1 MNHDE
6 VMRLTTRHTFAT
18 WRPQKNWT
26 PLHVVDAEGSHFITH
41 DGRRILD
48 FSSQL
53 VCSSLGHKN
62 EAVTN
67 AIIAQARKLAYVSP
81 AFACDVRAELAAKL
95 LEVMPR
101 GLEKFFFSTSGTD
114 ANECSF
120 KIARL
125 VTGRHKIVSR
135 YASYHGSTPGS
146 MATTGDARRILNEP
160 HSVLPGHLHAPE
172 CNCYRCPLN
181 LRPHDCATACVEYF
195 DYMLSREGNVAA
207 VIVETIVGTNG
218 ALVPP
223 DAYLPRL
230 REITKKHG
238 ALLIADE
245 VMTGWGRTGAWFA
258 VDHWKVQPDIL
269 VTAKGATGATVPLGI
284 TAVTR
289 EVADHFEENY
299 FPHGHTYEAHPMTLA
314 PAIAAIDESKRLDL
328 VNRAR
333 RLGEVLGAKLRALAA
348 THPSVGDVR
357 GRGLLW
363 AVEIVRDRATRE
375 PFNVPADKLS
385 FKPLMV
391 EKVAAEMMK
400 KGVYVLPWMSH
411 FVIAPPLIVTEDEIA
426 AGVAALDEAL
436 SIADAAL

>member
-1 MNHDE
+1 MNHDD
-6 VMRLTTRHTFAT
+6 VVRYNVRHTFGT

-26 PLHVVDAEGSHFITH
+26 PLHVVDAEGSHFVTH

-53 VCSSLGHKN
+53 VCTTLGFKN

-67 AIIAQARKLAYVSP
+67 AIIEQARKMTYLSP

-101 GLEKFFFSTSGTD
+101 GLEKFFFSTSGTE
-114 ANECSF
+114 ANECAF

-125 VTGRHKIVSR
+125 VTGRHKILSR
-135 YASYHGSTPGS
+135 YSSYHGSTPGS
-146 MATTGDARRILNEP
+146 MAATGDARRILNEP
-160 HSVLPGHLHAPE
+160 HSVLAGHLHAPE
-172 CNCYRCPLN
+172 CNCYRCPLQ
-181 LRPHDCATACVEYF
+181 RQPHDCATACVEYF
-195 DYMLSREGNVAA
+195 DYMIEKEGNVAA
-207 VIVETIVGTNG
+207 VIVEPIAGTNG
-218 ALVPP
+218 AMVPP
-223 DAYLPRL
+223 DAYMPRL
-230 REITKKHG
+230 REITRKHG
-238 ALLIADE
+238 VLLIADE

-269 VTAKGATGATVPLGI
+269 TTAKGATASYIPLGI

-289 EVADHFEENY
+289 EVADYFEEHY
-299 FPHGHTYEAHPMTLA
+299 FPHGHTYEAHPLTLA
-314 PAIAAIDESKRLDL
+314 PAIAAIGEYQRLDL
-328 VNRAR
+328 INRAR
-333 RLGEVLGAKLRALAA
+333 QLGEVLGAKLRAVAQK
-348 THPSVGDVR
+348 HPSVGDVR

-363 AVEIVRDRATRE
+363 AVEIVRDRKTRE
-375 PFNVPADKLS
+375 PFNVPADKLAG
-385 FKPLMV
+385 KPLMV

-411 FVIAPPLIVTEDEIA
+411 FMIAPPLIVTEAEID

-436 SIADAAL
+436 SIADAAI